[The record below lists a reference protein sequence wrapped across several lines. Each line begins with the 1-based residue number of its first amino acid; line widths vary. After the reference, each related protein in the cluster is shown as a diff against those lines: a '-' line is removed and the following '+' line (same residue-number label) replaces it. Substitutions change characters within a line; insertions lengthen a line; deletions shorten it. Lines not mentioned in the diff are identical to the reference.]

1 MLDTS
6 PLNKNVPSGALL
18 SNDPLDLQKFLLDVA
33 DVVDCF
39 GFVDAH
45 PSKGYGVHSAGTLS
59 PTPISMQRERK
70 RDRIRKEAD
79 IQRVPAFPSRKLK
92 FEFA

>member
-6 PLNKNVPSGALL
+6 PSNKNVPSGASL

-39 GFVDAH
+39 GFVDAY

-59 PTPISMQRERK
+59 PTPISMQREREK
-70 RDRIRKEAD
+70 ERDRERESEKRRILEES
-79 IQRVPAFPSRKLK
+79 QHFLPVN
-92 FEFA
+92 